1 MGFFSKLNPV
11 KAVKKAFNKVTG
23 KDARDK
29 AKEEARRQEAE
40 LAAQKKK
47 QQSLL
52 DQQQRKSNGNEADSS
67 QLSGLGDFGADS
79 GPGDSL
85 TGLGGISTDDLKLQK
100 KKLLGA

>member
-29 AKEEARRQEAE
+29 ATEEARRQEAE
-40 LAAQKKK
+40 LAAQKN
-47 QQSLL
+47 LL
-52 DQQQRKSNGNEADSS
+52 DQQQRKFNGNDADSS